1 MKGSSSCQCLSG
13 RHGRQVSSLG
23 LSEPSSTLSRQE
35 GAVAPPGLTPLN
47 QGPGW
52 PALGW
57 CWQLQG
63 QHSLLTEH
71 SSPPPLTYCIGIA
84 LALESLLKCLAQPNQ
99 LQGVL
104 NFSPHFRT
112 WPPAP
117 FRWGGG
123 SHSVFPKTQLLVHY
137 VYFLRRVN

>member
-1 MKGSSSCQCLSG
+1 MCPREQDPPTWQAG
-13 RHGRQVSSLG
+13 SSLG
-23 LSEPSSTLSRQE
+23 LSELSSTLSRQE
-35 GAVAPPGLTPLN
+35 GAVAPPVMSPLN

-71 SSPPPLTYCIGIA
+71 SSPFPLTYCIGIA

-104 NFSPHFRT
+104 NFYPMTPLPLFQIR
-112 WPPAP
+112 
-117 FRWGGG
+117 GGG
-123 SHSVFPKTQLLVHY
+123 SHSVFPKTQ
-137 VYFLRRVN
+137 F